1 MRPSRSWLRA
11 VARHGPPGTY
21 PWADTTGANHAP
33 WRSDARGVPEKGR
46 SPLLWGMDSTS
57 GLVSVSNQCCTGA
70 AGKPALGT
78 QRGAQMHTTPPTR
91 TRPQGACRRRGL
103 WRSGAVPRHRDPTEA
118 LTTTHVT
125 DVQKFIGVRVGRRRA
140 GAPRLRKGKG
150 EDAWPVSNAGMR
162 RCGCRQ
168 AGCAGTRRR
177 RARPELYLDNHLDRR
192 LETDCVGKLS
202 ARAVQTCLLRLLILI
217 TRMNI

>member
-1 MRPSRSWLRA
+1 MVFPLVRPSCSWLRV

-57 GLVSVSNQCCTGA
+57 GLVSVSNQCFTGA

-78 QRGAQMHTTPPTR
+78 QRGAQLHTTPPTR
-91 TRPQGACRRRGL
+91 TRPQGACRRRQRRPIGDRRGGL
-103 WRSGAVPRHRDPTEA
+103 WRSGAGPRHTQPDGGA
-118 LTTTHVT
+118 DHHDVT
-125 DVQKFIGVRVGRRRA
+125 DVKKFTRVRVGRRRA

-150 EDAWPVSNAGMR
+150 EEA
-162 RCGCRQ
+162 
-168 AGCAGTRRR
+168 
-177 RARPELYLDNHLDRR
+177 
-192 LETDCVGKLS
+192 
-202 ARAVQTCLLRLLILI
+202 
-217 TRMNI
+217 